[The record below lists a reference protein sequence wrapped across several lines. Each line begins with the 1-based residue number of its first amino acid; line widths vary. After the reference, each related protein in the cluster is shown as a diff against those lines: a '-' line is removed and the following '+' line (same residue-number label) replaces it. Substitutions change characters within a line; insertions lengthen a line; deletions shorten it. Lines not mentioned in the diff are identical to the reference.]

1 MILVFGTVCVDRIRR
16 IEKLP
21 RPGGYAEV
29 TEQREILGGEAA
41 NTACHLTMWRDDVV
55 LAGNSLGAGFEGER
69 LRLLVLEKG
78 LSDQY
83 LARQGA
89 TPVCDVYV
97 SADGDRTMFGSG
109 FSAMAPGIDLDML
122 PWEVGGWFTSEPNM
136 SEISREAVKG
146 AFAHGM
152 KLYLMDFFRPD
163 EFLPAGSICQYSTD
177 WVGTRGSGEENL
189 AWVSEWSTRHRVFTI
204 LTDGGNGLFVS
215 LPDGEST
222 WLPTVPA
229 PNVVDSTGAGDA
241 FRAGVLH
248 GLHRGRTLGES
259 LLIGSA
265 AGSLSVGQVGAT
277 EGIPT
282 MSEVH
287 AHMSAYPSVAEQ
299 YHRIVAHV

>member
-55 LAGNSLGAGFEGER
+55 LAGNSLGSGFEGER

-83 LARQGA
+83 LARLGS

-109 FSAMAPGIDLDML
+109 FSTMSPATDLSML
-122 PWEVGGWFTSEPNM
+122 PWKVGGWFTAEPNM
-136 SEISREAVKG
+136 SEIARQAVRG
-146 AFAHGM
+146 AHAHGM
-152 KLYLMDFFRPD
+152 KLYLMDFFREN
-163 EFLPAGSICQYSTD
+163 EFLPPGSICQYSTD
-177 WVGTRGSGEENL
+177 WVGTRRSNDL
-189 AWVSEWSTRHRVFTI
+189 NMTWVSDWSRKHQVFTI
-204 LTDGGNGLFVS
+204 LTDGGDGLFVS
-215 LPDGEST
+215 LPSGEAT
-222 WLPTVPA
+222 FLPTIPA
-229 PNVVDSTGAGDA
+229 PAVVDSTGTGDA

-248 GLHRGRTLGES
+248 GLERGRTLGES

-265 AGSLSVGQVGAT
+265 AGSLSVGHIGAT

-282 MSEVH
+282 MSEVQ
-287 AHMSAYPSVAEQ
+287 AHINAHPALAEQ
-299 YHRIVAHV
+299 YRRITACV

>member
-55 LAGNSLGAGFEGER
+55 LAGNSLGTGFEGER

-83 LARQGA
+83 LARNGS

-109 FSAMAPGIDLDML
+109 FSSMAPAMDLAML
-122 PWEVGGWFTSEPNM
+122 PWEVGGWFTAEPNM
-136 SEISREAVKG
+136 SDVAREAVRG
-146 AFAHGM
+146 AHAHGM
-152 KLYLMDFFRPD
+152 KLYLMDFFREN
-163 EFLPAGSICQYSTD
+163 EFLPPGTICQYSTD
-177 WVGTRGSGEENL
+177 WVGTRNAAQDNL
-189 AWVSEWSTRHRVFTI
+189 DWVSSWSLKHSVYTI

-215 LPDGEST
+215 LPNGES
-222 WLPTVPA
+222 WMLPTVPA
-229 PNVVDSTGAGDA
+229 PTVLDSTGAGDA

-248 GLHRGRTLGES
+248 GLSRGRTFGES

-265 AGSLSVGQVGAT
+265 AGSLSVGQLGAT

-287 AHMSAYPSVAEQ
+287 AHMSAYPSVAEE
-299 YHRIVAHV
+299 YHRITVRI